1 MAFCFIFEAIM
12 VNFRAKQLRSTLI
25 SYRIIDFVR
34 SLLVPLG
41 CVNYKQLMS
50 KNVVK
55 LTNYALLS
63 MLIKTMTCQRKWK
76 MSIYISRMKLL
87 NIREYICIFWAK
99 TNHVYDWKKKNPL
112 NRFEYIIFTFC
123 YCVHMKFISI
133 VFQLPTKVE
142 KGFHRIKELSKMFEN
157 ISYVFRLAK

>member
-1 MAFCFIFEAIM
+1 M

-87 NIREYICIFWAK
+87 NIREYICIFWGK
-99 TNHVYDWKKKNPL
+99 TNHVYDWKK
-112 NRFEYIIFTFC
+112 ESVESIWIYYIYILLLRSYEIYIDCFSTAN
-123 YCVHMKFISI
+123 KSRERISQI
-133 VFQLPTKVE
+133 N
-142 KGFHRIKELSKMFEN
+142 ELSKMFEN